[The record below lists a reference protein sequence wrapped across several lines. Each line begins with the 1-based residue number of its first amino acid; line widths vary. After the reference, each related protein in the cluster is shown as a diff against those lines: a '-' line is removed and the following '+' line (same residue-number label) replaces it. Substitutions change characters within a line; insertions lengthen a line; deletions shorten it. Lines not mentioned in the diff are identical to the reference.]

1 MVIKFK
7 DVKICQ
13 QKIMQKLKKTI
24 ENNGL
29 FGFFREVK
37 SEVKRI
43 TWPSK
48 DETKKA
54 FIAVMVFTLMYT
66 ILVGGLDSI
75 FENLFKII
83 LKLK

>member
-1 MVIKFK
+1 MS
-7 DVKICQ
+7 VKNSV
-13 QKIMQKLKKTI
+13 KTDKTI
-24 ENNGL
+24 KSNGL
-29 FGFFREVK
+29 FSFFREVK
-37 SEVKRI
+37 AEVKKI

-54 FIAVMVFTLMYT
+54 FVAVIVFTLMYT

-75 FENLFKII
+75 FDNLFKMI

>member
-1 MVIKFK
+1 MS
-7 DVKICQ
+7 VKNNV
-13 QKIMQKLKKTI
+13 KAEKTVK
-24 ENNGL
+24 NNGL

-37 SEVKRI
+37 TEVKRI

-54 FIAVMVFTLMYT
+54 FGAVIAFTLMYT
-66 ILVGGLDSI
+66 ILVGGLDFI
-75 FENLFKII
+75 FKNLLTMI

>member
-1 MVIKFK
+1 MS
-7 DVKICQ
+7 VKNNV
-13 QKIMQKLKKTI
+13 KTEKTI
-24 ENNGL
+24 KNNSF

-37 SEVKRI
+37 AEVKRI

-54 FIAVMVFTLMYT
+54 FIAVIVFTLMYT
-66 ILVGGLDSI
+66 ILVGGLDFI
-75 FENLFKII
+75 FKSLFEII

>member
-1 MVIKFK
+1 MSAKNNAK
-7 DVKICQ
+7 TE
-13 QKIMQKLKKTI
+13 KTI
-24 ENNGL
+24 KSNSL
-29 FGFFREVK
+29 IGFFREVK
-37 SEVKRI
+37 VEVKRI

-54 FIAVMVFTLMYT
+54 FIAVIVFTLMYT

-75 FENLFKII
+75 FDNLFKMI

>member
-1 MVIKFK
+1 MSVKNNAKTEKTLK
-7 DVKICQ
+7 DNGLTSFFRGVKAE
-13 QKIMQKLKKTI
+13 LKK
-24 ENNGL
+24 
-29 FGFFREVK
+29 
-37 SEVKRI
+37 I

-54 FIAVMVFTLMYT
+54 FIAVIVFTLMYT
-66 ILVGGLDSI
+66 ILVGGLDFI

>member
-1 MVIKFK
+1 MS
-7 DVKICQ
+7 VKNDA
-13 QKIMQKLKKTI
+13 KTEKTI
-24 ENNGL
+24 KDNSL
-29 FGFFREVK
+29 FVFFREVK

-54 FIAVMVFTLMYT
+54 FIAVVLFTLMYT
-66 ILVGGLDSI
+66 ILVGGLDFI

>member
-1 MVIKFK
+1 MS
-7 DVKICQ
+7 VKNNA
-13 QKIMQKLKKTI
+13 KT
-24 ENNGL
+24 EKTVRNNGL

-37 SEVKRI
+37 AEVKRI

-54 FIAVMVFTLMYT
+54 FIAVIIFTLMYT
-66 ILVGGLDSI
+66 ILVGGLDFI

>member
-1 MVIKFK
+1 MS
-7 DVKICQ
+7 VKNNA
-13 QKIMQKLKKTI
+13 KIEKTI
-24 ENNGL
+24 KNNGF

-54 FIAVMVFTLMYT
+54 FIAVIVFTLMYT
-66 ILVGGLDSI
+66 ILVGGLDFI
-75 FENLFKII
+75 FKSLFEII

>member
-13 QKIMQKLKKTI
+13 QKVMQKLKNYKS
-24 ENNGL
+24 NGL
-29 FGFFREVK
+29 IGFFREVK
-37 SEVKRI
+37 AEVKRI

-54 FIAVMVFTLMYT
+54 FIAVIVFTLMYT
-66 ILVGGLDSI
+66 ILVGGLDFI
-75 FENLFKII
+75 FKAS
-83 LKLK
+83 LK

>member
-1 MVIKFK
+1 MSANNNAKTEK
-7 DVKICQ
+7 TVK
-13 QKIMQKLKKTI
+13 
-24 ENNGL
+24 NNGL

-37 SEVKRI
+37 AEVKRI

-54 FIAVMVFTLMYT
+54 FVAVIIFTLLYT
-66 ILVGGLDSI
+66 LLVVGFDFI
-75 FENLFKII
+75 FRNLFEII

>member
-1 MVIKFK
+1 MS
-7 DVKICQ
+7 VKNDA
-13 QKIMQKLKKTI
+13 KT
-24 ENNGL
+24 EKTTKNNGL

-37 SEVKRI
+37 AEVKRI

-54 FIAVMVFTLMYT
+54 FIAVIVFTLMYT
-66 ILVGGLDSI
+66 ILVGGLDFI

>member
-1 MVIKFK
+1 MSANNDAKTEK
-7 DVKICQ
+7 TVK
-13 QKIMQKLKKTI
+13 
-24 ENNGL
+24 NNSL

-37 SEVKRI
+37 AEVKRI

-54 FIAVMVFTLMYT
+54 FVAVITFTLLY
-66 ILVGGLDSI
+66 ILLVGGFDFI
-75 FENLFKII
+75 FRNLFEII

>member
-1 MVIKFK
+1 MS
-7 DVKICQ
+7 VKNNA
-13 QKIMQKLKKTI
+13 KIEKTI
-24 ENNGL
+24 KSNG
-29 FGFFREVK
+29 FFDFFREVK

-54 FIAVMVFTLMYT
+54 FVAVIVFTLMYT
-66 ILVGGLDSI
+66 ILVYGLDSI
-75 FENLFKII
+75 FQSLLNII

>member
-1 MVIKFK
+1 MSAKNSVKTEKAIKS
-7 DVKICQ
+7 
-13 QKIMQKLKKTI
+13 
-24 ENNGL
+24 NGL

-37 SEVKRI
+37 VEVKKI

-54 FIAVMVFTLMYT
+54 FVAVIVFTLMYT

-75 FENLFKII
+75 FNNLFKMI
-83 LKLK
+83 LNFK

>member
-1 MVIKFK
+1 MS
-7 DVKICQ
+7 VKNNA
-13 QKIMQKLKKTI
+13 KTEKTI
-24 ENNGL
+24 KNNGL

-37 SEVKRI
+37 AEFKRI

-66 ILVGGLDSI
+66 ILVGGLDFI
-75 FENLFKII
+75 FKSLFEII